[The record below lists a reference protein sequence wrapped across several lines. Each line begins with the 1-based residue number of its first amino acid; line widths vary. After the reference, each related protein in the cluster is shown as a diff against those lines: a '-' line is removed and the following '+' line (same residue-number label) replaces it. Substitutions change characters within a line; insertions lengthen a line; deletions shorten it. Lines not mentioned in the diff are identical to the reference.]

1 METPSSENT
10 SHSKSSSNKSAIDEP
25 SIPYF
30 LPHSDSPG
38 LVLVSQPLTRDNYAS
53 WSRAMLI
60 AWSVKNKLGFVDGSI
75 VKPKGIDLDF
85 IHSWTRNNK
94 IVIAWILNSV
104 SKEISASVIFGDS
117 TREIWLNLKDPL
129 QQRNGLR
136 IFQLRREL
144 MNLVQDQNSISVYF
158 TKLKTI
164 WEELSNYRPVCT
176 CGGVKNLS
184 SHYQME
190 YIMSFLMR
198 LNDSFAQVRGQLL
211 LIDPLPSINKVF
223 SLISQEEHQK
233 KIGSHINAG
242 SDSAGTMAFAVKTD
256 NSKAS
261 KGYKEHKK
269 DRPFCTHCNFHGHP
283 IDKC

>member
-85 IHSWTRNNK
+85 LHSWTRNNK

-144 MNLVQDQNSISVYF
+144 MNLVQDQNSISVYLLNWRLYGRNWAIIGQF
-158 TKLKTI
+158 VLVVVWRILVLTI
-164 WEELSNYRPVCT
+164 KWNISCL
-176 CGGVKNLS
+176 
-184 SHYQME
+184 
-190 YIMSFLMR
+190 FLW
-198 LNDSFAQVRGQLL
+198 D
-211 LIDPLPSINKVF
+211 
-223 SLISQEEHQK
+223 
-233 KIGSHINAG
+233 
-242 SDSAGTMAFAVKTD
+242 
-256 NSKAS
+256 
-261 KGYKEHKK
+261 
-269 DRPFCTHCNFHGHP
+269 
-283 IDKC
+283 